1 MSAVVVCLD
10 CQHYQT
16 GGYCRKKRRD
26 VGALNPACE
35 KAQDPNSI
43 PEDTEITVELAEPL
57 PNLPPTK
64 RCRKCGQS
72 LPITEFEFFRN
83 RKGDNVRRR
92 MCKTCYSQAM
102 SKNGKKKTTI
112 KKEKPMETTPTK
124 RCSKCGEEKPL
135 TDFGAN
141 RTAKDGK
148 QRWCKACINKATS
161 RAKDNRSAAV
171 QKEPAKTEKQIV
183 VREKLTDAQM
193 VMALRA
199 HGWQVSCTRTITEEL

>member
-26 VGALNPACE
+26 VGALNPACD
-35 KAQDPNSI
+35 KALNSTAT
-43 PEDTEITVELAEPL
+43 PEDTEQAEPL

-64 RCRKCGQS
+64 KCRKCGQE
-72 LPITEFEFFRN
+72 LPLTEFGYTRSN
-83 RKGDNVRRR
+83 KGEKIRRR
-92 MCKTCYSQAM
+92 TCDKCYTQAM
-102 SKNGKKKTTI
+102 RKNGKKKKTTI

-135 TDFGAN
+135 NDFGAN
-141 RTAKDGK
+141 RTNKDGK
-148 QRWCKACINKATS
+148 QRWCKTCMNKATS
-161 RAKDNRSAAV
+161 RKRDNRGEAT
-171 QKEPAKTEKQIV
+171 QKEPAKAEKQIV
-183 VREKLTDAQM
+183 VRETLTDAQM

-199 HGWQVSCTRTITEEL
+199 HGWQVSCTRTVTEEL